1 MAELLKFRTP
11 DRQRIMDEAHT
22 ADYQNAED
30 FKKVR
35 VGKLGVYHRDL
46 WRRMFVPYES
56 ITRAYRGVSVVMPD
70 DHPAI
75 EYFRL
80 ILKNSGREIANVIFG
95 EHDEELVDRLV
106 LRIGELSPATAI
118 GYEEP
123 PKPEKRKK

>member
-1 MAELLKFRTP
+1 MVV
-11 DRQRIMDEAHT
+11 
-22 ADYQNAED
+22 
-30 FKKVR
+30 KKSLFFTGSMR
-35 VGKLGVYHRDL
+35 EKC
-46 WRRMFVPYES
+46 S
-56 ITRAYRGVSVVMPD
+56 SMPD

-80 ILKNSGREIANVIFG
+80 ILKNGGREIANVIFG